1 MIRRLRNFLTRPT
14 RKSQPESLDSFYAA
28 LRAAAPQE
36 LTPDA
41 SLEVA
46 PTPAAL
52 TREER
57 IRGSLYGLL
66 VGDALGVPYEFDYPH
81 GIPSFDLIEMEP
93 PAGYQ
98 RSHSG
103 VRPGTW
109 SDDGAQAL
117 ALLECLT
124 HNTSLSLDD
133 FGALLLRWFY
143 EGYLTPDNRVF
154 DVGIQTRRALES
166 MRNGVPAHLAGPNS
180 ERENGNGA
188 LMRVLPVVFF
198 DAHVDG
204 LQDLAMRQALVTHGH
219 IRSGLSCALY
229 ALVANELLKGT
240 GLTDALDMTERHLR
254 TRWSHTGHAG
264 ELELILK
271 ARHSEH
277 TGSGYVVD
285 SLWSAIHC
293 VQTTEDYETAVKR
306 AIQLGD
312 DTDTTACLAGG
323 LAGLLYGER
332 AIPGRW
338 MTALRGKAIVEQL
351 LEAFFR
357 S

>member
-14 RKSQPESLDSFYAA
+14 RKSQPESLDAFYAA
-28 LRAAAPQE
+28 LRASEPKESTQ
-36 LTPDA
+36 DA
-41 SLEVA
+41 SREVI
-46 PTPAAL
+46 PSDAAL
-52 TREER
+52 TRNER
-57 IRGSLYGLL
+57 IRGGLYGLL
-66 VGDALGVPYEFDYPH
+66 VGDALGVPYEFDYPQ
-81 GIPSFDLIEMEP
+81 GIPSFELIEMEP

-117 ALLECLT
+117 ALLESLT
-124 HNTSLSLDD
+124 RNPSLSLDD

-143 EGYLTPDNRVF
+143 EGYLTPDNRIF
-154 DVGIQTRRALES
+154 DVGLQTRRAIES
-166 MRNGVPAHLAGPNS
+166 LKSGVPAHLAGPNS

-198 DAHVDG
+198 ATDVDE
-204 LQDLAMRQALVTHGH
+204 LQDLAMHQAVVTHGH
-219 IRSGLSCALY
+219 VRSGLACALY
-229 ALVANELLKGT
+229 ATVAGELLKGSR
-240 GLTDALDMTERHLR
+240 LLEALDTAETHLR
-254 TRWSHTGHAG
+254 KRWCATGHAA
-264 ELELILK
+264 EVDLILG
-271 ARHSEH
+271 ARDSEH
-277 TGSGYVVD
+277 RGSGYVVD

-332 AIPGRW
+332 AIPDRW
-338 MTALRGKAIVEQL
+338 MKALRGKPIVERAMTAL
-351 LEAFFR
+351 FR